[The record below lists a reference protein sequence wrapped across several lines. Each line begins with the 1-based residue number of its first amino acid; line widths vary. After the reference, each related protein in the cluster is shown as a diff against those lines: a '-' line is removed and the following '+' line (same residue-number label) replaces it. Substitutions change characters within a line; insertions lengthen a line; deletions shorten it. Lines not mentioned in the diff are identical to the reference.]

1 MHKKRENK
9 KSNKKGR
16 EGTAE
21 EDSTRQSRDRS
32 GSQASDLCVC
42 CCGVIVQ
49 RTESSNK
56 SATGWR
62 RTRIP
67 STEGRTCKQSTVKQQ
82 KENYFNNGGSTNSLS
97 HTHENMGK
105 ATRSSEKTGIP
116 WRRQGYST
124 TSHDAYEISDPH
136 TATCRSSQTCA
147 SRSGNVHVPDFQE
160 AGERCRPHREGSY
173 QIIFSRREDFTVFFP
188 VSLPMPETLCLAVSL
203 QFAPR
208 PLSACRASL
217 SSLPH
222 H

>member
-1 MHKKRENK
+1 MLRLPRRSYHKFKNDRVNTVHNGTKRPQNGGSTQVSEDLSVVFEPVVTCIRK
-9 KSNKKGR
+9 DETKER

-32 GSQASDLCVC
+32 GSQDWDLSVC

-56 SATGWR
+56 SATAWR

-67 STEGRTCKQSTVKQQ
+67 STEVKTCKQSTVKQQ

-97 HTHENMGK
+97 QTHENMGK
-105 ATRSSEKTGIP
+105 ATRSSEKTSIP

-160 AGERCRPHREGSY
+160 AGEHCRPS
-173 QIIFSRREDFTVFFP
+173 
-188 VSLPMPETLCLAVSL
+188 
-203 QFAPR
+203 
-208 PLSACRASL
+208 
-217 SSLPH
+217 
-222 H
+222 